1 MIIFKFKLPETIFNP
16 RCRQKYDTREE
27 KRSEPHSLR
36 ILPRSWWPSSTS
48 TTTPKARR
56 LKAEALSKFES
67 NNGKPGRIF
76 LSCIQHSTSI
86 VQLALSGDSGL
97 LNTFLSGPFSCFES
111 FVLFE
116 LFFSCFVFTGKLS
129 FHPPLRHKMQHR
141 NTENMNFK
149 YITKLNDTILC
160 KTL

>member
-1 MIIFKFKLPETIFNP
+1 MIISKFKLPETIFNP

-27 KRSEPHSLR
+27 KRSEPHFLR

-56 LKAEALSKFES
+56 LKAEALSKSES
-67 NNGKPGRIF
+67 NNGKPGLIF
-76 LSCIQHSTSI
+76 LFCILHSTSI

-97 LNTFLSGPFSCFES
+97 LNTFLSGPLSCFES

-116 LFFSCFVFTGKLS
+116 LFCAHWQIVIPSAFKTQDATQK
-129 FHPPLRHKMQHR
+129 HR
-141 NTENMNFK
+141 KHEFQIYYK
-149 YITKLNDTILC
+149 TK
-160 KTL
+160 